1 MPFRMQPAQFPHGGW
16 PESDDRTP
24 GSDQT
29 YPRGTPVTW
38 DTASQEL
45 DEHALS
51 TTVTGILG
59 VSLEGVTAGVAH
71 NPSGKVGVALAS
83 RSNVFMAK
91 LVNASGVI
99 QTAATSNI
107 NVNYGLLDIS
117 SGLDEWTAVDEDDVT
132 HVVVEV
138 IGIDTDRNIV
148 FFKFIESAIQQP

>member
-1 MPFRMQPAQFPHGGW
+1 MPFRMQPAQFPNGGW
-16 PESDDRTP
+16 PECVDRAP

-51 TTVTGILG
+51 TTVTNILG
-59 VSLEGVTAGVAH
+59 VSMEGVTAGVAH
-71 NPSGKVGVALAS
+71 NPSGMVAVALAS
-83 RSNVFMAK
+83 RSNVFMAA
-91 LVNASGVI
+91 LVNGSGVV
-99 QTAATSNI
+99 QTVDEANI
-107 NVNYGLLDIS
+107 NVEYGLLDIG
-117 SGLDEWTAVDEDDVT
+117 SGLDEWTAVDEADT
-132 HVVVEV
+132 TNVVVEV